1 MISVVS
7 DLKGYSGG
15 IGIEAKMKK
24 RLYKY
29 SWGNNLKRQTMKD
42 RTCRVLARA
51 RKMNSCM
58 IEFTDNGQRECVSRF
73 SVRKI
78 QNG

>member
-1 MISVVS
+1 MS

-24 RLYKY
+24 GLYKY
-29 SWGNNLKRQTMKD
+29 SWGNNLKRQTMKG
-42 RTCRVLARA
+42 RICRVIARA

-58 IEFTDNGQRECVSRF
+58 IEFVDNGQQECVSRF

-78 QNG
+78 KNG

>member
-1 MISVVS
+1 
-7 DLKGYSGG
+7 
-15 IGIEAKMKK
+15 MKK
-24 RLYKY
+24 GLYKY
-29 SWGNNLKRQTMKD
+29 SWGNNLKRQTMKG

-58 IEFTDNGQRECVSRF
+58 IEFIDNEQRECVSRF
-73 SVRKI
+73 AVRKI